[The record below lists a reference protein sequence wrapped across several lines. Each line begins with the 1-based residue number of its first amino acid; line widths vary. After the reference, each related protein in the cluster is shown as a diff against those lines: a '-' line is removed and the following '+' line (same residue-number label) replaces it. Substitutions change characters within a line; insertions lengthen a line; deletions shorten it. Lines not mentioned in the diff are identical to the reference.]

1 MTLLSRVFGLLRD
14 ITLATLFGASGGTD
28 AFLVAFKI
36 PNFMRRLFAE
46 GAFSQAFVPVFT
58 EYKEKHSPEELK
70 DLLNHVA
77 GKLGGILLLITI
89 IGSIAAPGLVVLFA
103 PGFMDEPERFQLTA
117 EMLRITFP
125 YLFFIALVAFAG
137 GILNSFNKFAVP
149 AFTPILL
156 NLCLIGSAIW
166 WAPLFDQPLMALAWG
181 VALAGVV
188 QFLFQLPFLKKLGL
202 IPKPR
207 FRPHEGVS
215 RILKL
220 MLPAVIGSSVAQIN
234 LLLDTVIASFL
245 VAGSVSWLYYSD
257 RLLEFPLGVLGIAV
271 ATVILPALSRQH
283 ARNSGDEFNQT
294 LNWASRLVLIIS
306 IPASVG
312 LFVLAGPVLASLFQY
327 GEFSASDTYLA
338 SLSLMAYIFGLP
350 AFILIKILA
359 PGFYARQ
366 DTRTPVRIGIIAMV
380 ANMIMNIAFVVPL
393 VVYNYEAPHVGLAL
407 ATSCSAYLNAF
418 LLYRGLRK
426 NETFM
431 PGAGWGKLLVQIIL
445 AAAVMAGTLI
455 YITPELS
462 LWTDWSTM
470 ARIIKLVGIIG
481 LAVAVYFIMLALTGV
496 RPAQLKRA

>member
-1 MTLLSRVFGLLRD
+1 MTLLSRIFGLLRD

-46 GAFSQAFVPVFT
+46 GAFSQAFVPVFS
-58 EYKEKHSPEELK
+58 EYREKRSPEELK
-70 DLLNHVA
+70 DLINHVA
-77 GKLGGILLLITI
+77 GKLGSILLLITI
-89 IGSIAAPGLVVLFA
+89 TGSVAASGLVVLFA
-103 PGFMDEPERFQLTA
+103 PGFIDEPERFQLTA
-117 EMLRITFP
+117 DMLRITFP

-156 NLCLIGSAIW
+156 NLCLISAAVW
-166 WAPLFDQPLMALAWG
+166 WAPMFDQPLMALAWG

-188 QFLFQLPFLKKLGL
+188 QFLFQLPYLKQLGL
-202 IPKPR
+202 IPRPR
-207 FRPHEGVS
+207 FKSHEGVT
-215 RILKL
+215 RIMKL
-220 MLPAVIGSSVAQIN
+220 MLPAIIGSSVAQIN

-271 ATVILPALSRQH
+271 ATVILPALSKQH
-283 ARNSGDEFNQT
+283 ARNSSDEFNQT

-306 IPASVG
+306 VPASVG

-327 GEFSASDTYLA
+327 GEFSSSDTYLA

-350 AFILIKILA
+350 AFIMIKILA

-380 ANMIMNIAFVVPL
+380 SNMVMNIAFVVPL
-393 VVYNYEAPHVGLAL
+393 YMYGYEAPHVGLAL
-407 ATSCSAYLNAF
+407 ATSFSAYLNAF

-426 NETFM
+426 AEVFRPN
-431 PGAGWGKLLVQIIL
+431 AGWSKLLVQL
-445 AAAVMAGTLI
+445 TFGVTCMAVAII
-455 YITPELS
+455 YITPEFLQ
-462 LWTDWSTM
+462 WTDWSAIT
-470 ARIIKLVGIIG
+470 RITWLTGIIG
-481 LAVAVYFIMLALTGV
+481 FAVFVYFFALMLVGL
-496 RPAQLKRA
+496 RPGQLRKT